1 MFIIK
6 VVATATEQNK
16 NFKGEVQVT
25 YYGKQEK
32 QLSDEELP
40 AKYWVENYG
49 FKTKA
54 AACRAMKSL
63 KETHDWFEKY
73 NTWTHEHSIIEIPA

>member
-16 NFKGEVQVT
+16 NFKGEVQTT
-25 YYGKQEK
+25 YFGKQEK
-32 QLSDEELP
+32 SLSREEFLV
-40 AKYWVENYG
+40 KYWVENYG

-54 AACRAMKSL
+54 AACRALKSL
-63 KETHDWFEKY
+63 KETSDWFDEKFGD
-73 NTWTHEHSIIEIPA
+73 WTHEYSIVEIG